1 MQTSINLSL
10 GSAIASIGLTIPA
23 IAVASFWLDG
33 PVVLGLGGAE
43 LALLVAT
50 AFVTALSFGSG
61 KATVLQA
68 TQHLALFATF
78 CFLAATP

>member
-33 PVVLGLGGAE
+33 PVMLGLGGAE

-50 AFVTALSFGSG
+50 AFVTALS
-61 KATVLQA
+61 
-68 TQHLALFATF
+68 
-78 CFLAATP
+78 